1 MSCKLKTFKTK
12 SRLLFALFLFAPLLI
27 HSQTANHQVE
37 KVLDEFMTTENPR
50 EGIDNLLSL
59 QEVVAQTKDSLQG
72 HYYLNLGI
80 AYGQINHADSSFFYL
95 KKAEKLAK
103 QTQSDFLLAMI
114 YNTRGLVFM
123 GKADYEASLEAYQK
137 VMKLA
142 EGKNDPQLNDVL
154 SKTYG
159 NLGGVYYQLGQ
170 IDKALE
176 TTKKCLALSETIK
189 DTTDIALNHLRL
201 AMVYNDLDQLDE
213 GINHLNK
220 ARTFFKNLNNPT
232 MLVYAESNLGKIF
245 LKKQKLDSAFVH
257 YQEAHNYSKTLGEQ
271 EEYITTLLAMA
282 NVRLEQ
288 SKYAEAEK
296 FTQSALY
303 IAKKNGFSH
312 SEQKA
317 YDLLYKIALK
327 NGKPAE
333 ALNYRNAFIKLADSL
348 SNVEVKAR
356 VADLEAQYETAKKE
370 KEIQKLTFESELNDA
385 KLAKAKNELIIII
398 VSSLIIILVLLLY
411 FITKHKK
418 VKAERV
424 AQTLQMEALQKRFME
439 LHSSPSELSVDLNM
453 EELNHKLQT
462 PLTDR
467 EFETL
472 KLCIA
477 GKTNSNIAA
486 QMHVTVSTVKFH
498 LRNAYSKLGVNN
510 RKEAFQFMLES
521 V

>member
-1 MSCKLKTFKTK
+1 
-12 SRLLFALFLFAPLLI
+12 
-27 HSQTANHQVE
+27 
-37 KVLDEFMTTENPR
+37 MTTENPR

-59 QEVVAQTKDSLQG
+59 QEIVAQAKDSLQG

-80 AYGQINHADSSFFYL
+80 AYGQMNHADSSFFYL
-95 KKAEKLAK
+95 KKAEKLAQK
-103 QTQSDFLLAMI
+103 TQSDFLLAMV

-142 EGKNDPQLNDVL
+142 EGKNDPQLSDVL

-201 AMVYNDLDQLDE
+201 AMVYNDLDQLDA
-213 GINHLNK
+213 GISHLNK
-220 ARTFFKNLNNPT
+220 ARSFFKNLNNPT
-232 MLVYAESNLGKIF
+232 MLVYAESNLEKIY
-245 LKKQKLDSAFVH
+245 LKQKKLDSALVH
-257 YQEAHNYSKTLGEQ
+257 YQEAHNYAKNLGNQ
-271 EEYITTLLAMA
+271 EEYVSTILAMA
-282 NVRLEQ
+282 NVRLKQ
-288 SKYAEAEK
+288 NDIVKAEK
-296 FTQSALY
+296 LAKNAL
-303 IAKKNGFSH
+303 AVSKKSGYAH
-312 SEQKA
+312 SEQKS
-317 YDLLYKIALK
+317 YDLLYNIALK
-327 NGKPAE
+327 KGKTRA
-333 ALNYRNAFIKLADSL
+333 ALNYRNAYIQLSDSL
-348 SNVEVKAR
+348 SNVEVKSR
-356 VADLEAQYETAKKE
+356 VAALETQYETAKKE
-370 KEIQKLTFESELNDA
+370 KEIQKLTFESELKEA
-385 KLAKAKNELIIII
+385 KLAKKKNEILLISVSGIFIIGM
-398 VSSLIIILVLLLY
+398 LLLF
-411 FITKHKK
+411 FIIKRKK
-418 VKAERV
+418 EKAEIE
-424 AQTLQMEALQKRFME
+424 AQTLQIEALQKRFME